1 MKVLVLNC
9 GSSSLKC
16 QLIDMEKKER
26 IMKGHYDRIGGSRS
40 SLRFNVRGNKVVI
53 EHPARDF
60 EEAISEILRLLTS
73 EEYNV
78 INNLNEI
85 GAVGHRIVHGGEK
98 FKNSVIIDENVI
110 KAIEENITLAPL
122 HNPAG
127 LAGIEACKKLLPQ
140 IPMVAVFDT
149 SFHQTMEEK
158 AFIYQLPYKYYEDYK
173 IRKYGFHGISHRYIA
188 GRITEITGRTDLK
201 IINCHLGQGA
211 SLCAIKDGKSID
223 TTMGLTPLAGVPM
236 GTRCGD
242 VDPSIIPTVMK
253 LYDIKPDE
261 MLRIM
266 NKESGAWGVSGV
278 STDFRDIERTA
289 EQGDERSILA
299 LESRA
304 YIIAQYI
311 AKFIVTLNGVDVIT
325 FAGGIGENG
334 FEERE
339 RICNYLECFG
349 IKLDKQK
356 NLVRGEE
363 TKISTEDSKVQIYI
377 VPTNEEIV
385 IATDAYELT
394 KNLIPNV

>member
-16 QLIDMEKKER
+16 QLIDMETEER

-40 SLRFNVRGNKVVI
+40 TLRFNVRGNKTEI

-60 EEAISEILRLLTS
+60 EEAISKVLNLLIS
-73 EEYNV
+73 EEYHV
-78 INNLNEI
+78 ISNFDEI

-98 FKNSVIIDENVI
+98 FKNSVVINDEVI
-110 KAIEENITLAPL
+110 KSIKDCITLAPL

-127 LAGIEACKKLLPQ
+127 LAGIEACKNLLPNAK
-140 IPMVAVFDT
+140 MVAVFDT
-149 SFHQTMEEK
+149 AFHQTISKE
-158 AFIYQLPYKYYEDYK
+158 AYIYQLPYKYYKDYK

-188 GRITEITGRTDLK
+188 ERISQIVGDKNIRV
-201 IINCHLGQGA
+201 INCHLGQGA
-211 SLCAIKDGKSID
+211 SLCAIKNGKSVD

-253 LYDIKPDE
+253 LYEIKPDD
-261 MLRIM
+261 MLKIM

-278 STDFRDIERTA
+278 STDFRDIERA
-289 EQGDERSILA
+289 AARGDKRSMLA

-311 AKFIVTLNGVDVIT
+311 AKMMIPLQGVDYIT
-325 FAGGIGENG
+325 FSGGVGENG

-339 RICNYLECFG
+339 RICKHLEFLG
-349 IKLDKQK
+349 VKLDEEA
-356 NLVRGEE
+356 NEIRGKEAC
-363 TKISTEDSKVQIYI
+363 ISAEDSKVKLYI
-377 VPTNEEIV
+377 VPTNEEII
-385 IATDAYELT
+385 IARDANKLVLEDL
-394 KNLIPNV
+394 

>member
-16 QLIDMEKKER
+16 QVLDMEKNER

-40 SLRFNVRGNKVVI
+40 SLRFNVRGNKTEI
-53 EHPARDF
+53 EHPARNF
-60 EEAISEILRLLTS
+60 EEAISYILRLLTS
-73 EEYNV
+73 PEHNV
-78 INNLNEI
+78 IGSLDEI

-98 FKNSVIIDENVI
+98 FKNSVVINDEVI
-110 KAIEENITLAPL
+110 AAIKDSIKLAPL

-127 LAGIEACKKLLPQ
+127 LAGITACRKLLPNT
-140 IPMVAVFDT
+140 PMVAVFDT
-149 SFHQTMEEK
+149 AFHQTMDEK
-158 AFIYQLPYKYYEDYK
+158 AFIYQLPYKYYEDHR
-173 IRKYGFHGISHRYIA
+173 IRKYGFHGISHRYVA
-188 GRITEITGRTDLK
+188 GRLAEITGRTDLK

-211 SLCAIKDGKSID
+211 SLCAIKEGKSMD
-223 TTMGLTPLAGVPM
+223 TTMGLTPLAGIPM

-261 MLRIM
+261 MLKIL

-278 STDFRDIERTA
+278 STDFRDIEREA
-289 EQGDERSILA
+289 ARGDERSILA

-311 AKFIVTLNGVDVIT
+311 AKFVVTLGGVDAIT

-334 FEERE
+334 IEERE

-349 IKLDKQK
+349 VKMDKQK

-363 TKISTEDSKVQIYI
+363 KLISTEDSKVMVYI
-377 VPTNEEIV
+377 VPTNEELI
-385 IATDAYELT
+385 IAKDAYELT
-394 KNLIPNV
+394 K

>member
-16 QLIDMEKKER
+16 QLIDMEKNER

-40 SLRFNVRGNKVVI
+40 SLRFNVRGEKTVI

-60 EEAISEILRLLTS
+60 EEAISEILSLLVS
-73 EEYNV
+73 DKYKV
-78 INNLNEI
+78 INSFEEI

-98 FKNSVIIDENVI
+98 FKESVIIDEKVI
-110 KAIEENITLAPL
+110 EAIKECITLAPL

-127 LAGIEACKKLLPQ
+127 LAGIEACKKLLPNV
-140 IPMVAVFDT
+140 PMVAVFDT
-149 SFHQTMEEK
+149 AFHQTMPEK

-173 IRKYGFHGISHRYIA
+173 IRKYGFHGISHRYVA
-188 GRITEITGRTDLK
+188 NRISEMTGKKDLK
-201 IINCHLGQGA
+201 VINCHLGQGA
-211 SLCAIKDGKSID
+211 SLCAIENGKSVD

-253 LYDIKPDE
+253 LYNIQPDE

-278 STDFRDIERTA
+278 STDFRDIERA
-289 EQGDERSILA
+289 AASGDKRSILA
-299 LESRA
+299 LEGRA
-304 YIIAQYI
+304 YTIAQYI

-325 FAGGIGENG
+325 FAGGVGENG

-339 RICNYLECFG
+339 RICKYLECFG
-349 IKLDKQK
+349 VKLDKEK
-356 NLVRGEE
+356 NLIRGEE
-363 TKISTEDSKVQIYI
+363 AKISTEDSKVGIYI
-377 VPTNEEIV
+377 VPTNEELV
-385 IATDAYELT
+385 IAQDAYKLT
-394 KNLIPNV
+394 K

>member
-16 QLIDMEKKER
+16 QLIDMETKER

-40 SLRFNVRGNKVVI
+40 SLRFNVRGNKSVL

-60 EEAISEILRLLTS
+60 EEAISMILRLLTS
-73 EEYNV
+73 EEHKV
-78 INNLNEI
+78 INSLDEI

-98 FKNSVIIDENVI
+98 FKNSVVINDEVI

-127 LAGIEACKKLLPQ
+127 LAGIEACKKLLPKT
-140 IPMVAVFDT
+140 PMVAVFDT

-173 IRKYGFHGISHRYIA
+173 IRKYGFHGISHRYVA
-188 GRITEITGRTDLK
+188 KRISEITGRESLK
-201 IINCHLGQGA
+201 VINCHLGQGA
-211 SLCAIKDGKSID
+211 SLCAIKDGKSMD

-261 MLRIM
+261 MLRIL

-289 EQGDERSILA
+289 AQGDERSILA

-311 AKFIVTLNGVDVIT
+311 AKFVVTLQGIDVIT
-325 FAGGIGENG
+325 FCGGIGENG
-334 FEERE
+334 WEERE
-339 RICNYLECFG
+339 RICKYLECFG
-349 IKLDKQK
+349 VKLDMEK
-356 NLVRGEE
+356 NQIRGEE
-363 TKISTEDSKVQIYI
+363 MEISSQDSKVKVYI
-377 VPTNEEIV
+377 VPTNEEII
-385 IATDAYELT
+385 IANDAYELT
-394 KNLIPNV
+394 KN

>member
-16 QLIDMEKKER
+16 QLIDMEKEER

-40 SLRFNVRGNKVVI
+40 SLRFNVRGEKVNI

-60 EEAISEILRLLTS
+60 EEAISEILSLLTS
-73 EEYNV
+73 DKYKV
-78 INNLNEI
+78 INDLSEI

-98 FKNSVIIDENVI
+98 FKNSVVIDDEVV
-110 KAIEENITLAPL
+110 KAIDDNIKLAPL

-127 LAGIEACKKLLPQ
+127 LAGIKACKKLLPNT
-140 IPMVAVFDT
+140 PMVAVFDT
-149 SFHQTMEEK
+149 SFHQTMDEK
-158 AFIYQLPYKYYEDYK
+158 AFIYQLPYKYYEDHK

-188 GRITEITGRTDLK
+188 GRVAELAGKNDLK

-211 SLCAIKDGKSID
+211 SLCAIKDGKAVD
-223 TTMGLTPLAGVPM
+223 TTMGLTPLAGIPM

-253 LYDIKPDE
+253 LYNLQPDE
-261 MLRIM
+261 MLRIL

-289 EQGDERSILA
+289 AEGDERSILA

-311 AKFIVTLNGVDVIT
+311 AKFVVSLQGVDYIT
-325 FAGGIGENG
+325 FCGGIGENG
-334 FEERE
+334 IEERE
-339 RICNYLECFG
+339 RICKYLECFG
-349 IKLDKQK
+349 VEIDLEK
-356 NLVRGEE
+356 NKTRGEE
-363 TKISTEDSKVQIYI
+363 LEISTENSRVKVFI
-377 VPTNEEIV
+377 VPTNEEIM
-385 IATDAYELT
+385 IARDAYELT
-394 KNLIPNV
+394 K

>member
-40 SLRFNVRGNKVVI
+40 SLRFNVRGNKTVI

-60 EEAISEILRLLTS
+60 EEAISEILNLLVS
-73 EEYNV
+73 NEYKV
-78 INNLNEI
+78 IDDLSEI

-98 FKNSVIIDENVI
+98 FKNSVIINDEVI
-110 KAIEENITLAPL
+110 KAIEDNITLAPL

-127 LAGIEACKKLLPQ
+127 LAGIRAIEKLLPN

-149 SFHQTMEEK
+149 SFHQTMDRK
-158 AFIYQLPYKYYEDYK
+158 TYIYQLPYKYYEDYK
-173 IRKYGFHGISHRYIA
+173 IRKYGFHGISHRYVAKRIA
-188 GRITEITGRTDLK
+188 EILGTNKLRV
-201 IINCHLGQGA
+201 INCHLGQGA
-211 SLCAIKDGKSID
+211 SLCAIKDGISID
-223 TTMGLTPLAGVPM
+223 TSMGLTPLAGVPM

-261 MLRIM
+261 MLRIL

-278 STDFRDIERTA
+278 STDFRDIERMA
-289 EQGDERSILA
+289 SQGDERSILA

-311 AKFIVTLNGVDVIT
+311 AKFIVSLNGVDIIT
-325 FAGGIGENG
+325 STGGIGENR

-349 IKLDKQK
+349 IKLDKEK
-356 NLVRGEE
+356 NKIRGEE
-363 TKISTEDSKVQIYI
+363 AEISTADSRVKLYI
-377 VPTNEEIV
+377 VPTNEEIM
-385 IATDAYELT
+385 IATDTYELT
-394 KNLIPNV
+394 K

>member
-16 QLIDMEKKER
+16 QLIDMEKNER

-40 SLRFNVRGNKVVI
+40 SLRFNVRGNKTII
-53 EHPARDF
+53 EHPARNFD
-60 EEAISEILRLLTS
+60 EAIAEILNLLIS
-73 EEYNV
+73 DRYEV
-78 INNLNEI
+78 LNSLDEI
-85 GAVGHRIVHGGEK
+85 GAIGHRIVHGGEK
-98 FKNSVIIDENVI
+98 FKNSVLIDDDVI
-110 KAIEENITLAPL
+110 EAIEDCITLAPL

-127 LAGIEACKKLLPQ
+127 LAGIKACRKLLPNV
-140 IPMVAVFDT
+140 PMVAVFDT
-149 SFHQTMEEK
+149 SFHQTMPEK
-158 AFIYQLPYKYYEDYK
+158 AYIYQLPYKYYEDYK

-188 GRITEITGRTDLK
+188 GRISEITGKDNLK
-201 IINCHLGQGA
+201 VINCHLGQGA
-211 SLCAIKDGKSID
+211 SLCAIKDGKSVD

-289 EQGDERSILA
+289 AEGDKRSILA

-311 AKFIVTLNGVDVIT
+311 SKFMVTLGGVDYIT
-325 FAGGIGENG
+325 FCGGIGENG

-339 RICNYLECFG
+339 RICKYLECFG
-349 IKLDKQK
+349 VEIDPEK
-356 NLVRGEE
+356 NKIRGEE
-363 TKISTEDSKVQIYI
+363 AEISTNDSKVKVYI
-377 VPTNEEIV
+377 VPTNEEIL
-385 IATDAYELT
+385 IARDAYELA
-394 KNLIPNV
+394 KK

>member
-16 QLIDMEKKER
+16 QLIDMEKMER

-40 SLRFNVRGNKVVI
+40 SLRFNVRGNKTVI

-60 EEAISEILRLLTS
+60 DEAIEEILNLLTND
-73 EEYNV
+73 EYKV
-78 INNLNEI
+78 IDSLSEI

-98 FKNSVIIDENVI
+98 FKTSAVINEDVI
-110 KAIEENITLAPL
+110 EAIEECITLAPL

-127 LAGIEACKKLLPQ
+127 LAGIRACQRLLPNV
-140 IPMVAVFDT
+140 PMVAVFDT
-149 SFHQTMEEK
+149 SFHQTMPEK
-158 AFIYQLPYKYYEDYK
+158 AYIYQLPYKYYEDYR
-173 IRKYGFHGISHRYIA
+173 IRKYGFHGISHRYVA
-188 GRITEITGRTDLK
+188 GRIAEIKERDDLK
-201 IINCHLGQGA
+201 VINCHLGQGA

-253 LYDIKPDE
+253 LYNIQPDE

-289 EQGDERSILA
+289 AEGDERSILA

-349 IKLDKQK
+349 VKLDKEK
-356 NLVRGEE
+356 NLIRGKEA
-363 TKISTEDSKVQIYI
+363 KISTEDSKIEVYI
-377 VPTNEEIV
+377 VPTNEEII
-385 IATDAYELT
+385 IAQDAYELT
-394 KNLIPNV
+394 KKQ

>member
-16 QLIDMEKKER
+16 QLIDMEKNER

-40 SLRFNVRGNKVVI
+40 SLRFNVRGNKTII
-53 EHPARDF
+53 EHPARNFD
-60 EEAISEILRLLTS
+60 EAIAEILNLLIS
-73 EEYNV
+73 DRYEV
-78 INNLNEI
+78 LNSLDEI
-85 GAVGHRIVHGGEK
+85 GAIGHRIVHGGEK
-98 FKNSVIIDENVI
+98 FKNSVLIDDDVI
-110 KAIEENITLAPL
+110 KAIEDCITLAPL

-127 LAGIEACKKLLPQ
+127 LAGIKACKKLLPKV
-140 IPMVAVFDT
+140 PMVAVFDT
-149 SFHQTMEEK
+149 SFHQTMPEK
-158 AFIYQLPYKYYEDYK
+158 AYIYQLPYKYYEDYK

-188 GRITEITGRTDLK
+188 GRIAEIAGRDNLK
-201 IINCHLGQGA
+201 VINCHLGQGA
-211 SLCAIKDGKSID
+211 SLCAINAGKSVD

-289 EQGDERSILA
+289 AEGDKRSILA

-311 AKFIVTLNGVDVIT
+311 AKFMVTLGGVDYIT
-325 FAGGIGENG
+325 FCGGIGENG

-339 RICNYLECFG
+339 RICGYLECFG
-349 IKLDKQK
+349 VKLDKELNK
-356 NLVRGEE
+356 IRGEE
-363 TKISTEDSKVQIYI
+363 AEISSADSKVKVCII
-377 VPTNEEIV
+377 PTNEEIL
-385 IATDAYELT
+385 IARDAYELS
-394 KNLIPNV
+394 KK

>member
-16 QLIDMEKKER
+16 QLIDMEKNER

-40 SLRFNVRGNKVVI
+40 SLRFNVRGNKTEI

-60 EEAISEILRLLTS
+60 EEAISEILSLLTS
-73 EEYNV
+73 PEYNV
-78 INNLNEI
+78 INGLDEI

-98 FKNSVIIDENVI
+98 FKNSVVIDEDVI
-110 KAIEENITLAPL
+110 NAIEDNIKLAPL

-127 LAGIEACKKLLPQ
+127 LAGIKACKKLLPNV
-140 IPMVAVFDT
+140 PMVAVFDT

-158 AFIYQLPYKYYEDYK
+158 AYIYQLPYKYYEEHK
-173 IRKYGFHGISHRYIA
+173 IRKYGFHGISHRYISE
-188 GRITEITGRTDLK
+188 RLQEITGKSDLK

-211 SLCAIKDGKSID
+211 SLCAIKDGKAMD

-253 LYDIKPDE
+253 IYDLKPDE
-261 MLRIM
+261 MLNIL

-289 EQGDERSILA
+289 AQGDERSALA

-311 AKFIVTLNGVDVIT
+311 AKFVVTLQGVDYIT
-325 FAGGIGENG
+325 FCGGIGENG
-334 FEERE
+334 WEERE
-339 RICNYLECFG
+339 RICKYLECFG
-349 IKLDKQK
+349 VKLDYEK
-356 NLVRGEE
+356 NKIRGEE
-363 TKISTEDSKVQIYI
+363 LVISSDDSKIKIQVI
-377 VPTNEEIV
+377 PTNEEIV
-385 IATDAYELT
+385 IAQDAYRLT
-394 KNLIPNV
+394 K

>member
-16 QLIDMEKKER
+16 QLIDMEKNER
-26 IMKGHYDRIGGSRS
+26 IMKGHYDRIGGARS
-40 SLRFNVRGNKVVI
+40 SIRFNVRGEKTVI

-60 EEAISEILRLLTS
+60 EEAIKKILSLLTS
-73 EEYNV
+73 KKYKV
-78 INNLNEI
+78 IDSLSEI

-98 FKNSVIIDENVI
+98 FKNSVVIDDDVI
-110 KAIEENITLAPL
+110 ETIKECITLAPL

-127 LAGIEACKKLLPQ
+127 LAGIYACKKLLPNV
-140 IPMVAVFDT
+140 PMVAVFDT

-158 AFIYQLPYKYYEDYK
+158 AFIYQLPYKYYEDYR
-173 IRKYGFHGISHRYIA
+173 IRKYGFHGISHRYVA
-188 GRITEITGRTDLK
+188 GRIAEIMKKDNLK
-201 IINCHLGQGA
+201 VINCHLGQGA
-211 SLCAIKDGKSID
+211 SLCAIKDGKSVD

-261 MLRIM
+261 MLKIM

-278 STDFRDIERTA
+278 STDFRDIERMA
-289 EQGDERSILA
+289 LEGDERSQLA

-349 IKLDKQK
+349 IKLDKEK
-356 NLVRGEE
+356 NKTRGEE
-363 TKISTEDSKVQIYI
+363 AEISAVDSKVKIWI

-385 IATDAYELT
+385 IAKDAYELT
-394 KNLIPNV
+394 K

>member
-40 SLRFNVRGNKVVI
+40 SLRFNVRGNKTVI

-60 EEAISEILRLLTS
+60 DEAIEEILNLLTND
-73 EEYNV
+73 EYKV
-78 INNLNEI
+78 IDSLSEI

-98 FKNSVIIDENVI
+98 FKTSAVINEDVI
-110 KAIEENITLAPL
+110 EAIEECITLAPL

-127 LAGIEACKKLLPQ
+127 LAGIRACQRLLPNV
-140 IPMVAVFDT
+140 PMVAVFDT
-149 SFHQTMEEK
+149 SFHQTMPEK
-158 AFIYQLPYKYYEDYK
+158 AYIYQLPYKYYEDYR
-173 IRKYGFHGISHRYIA
+173 IRKYGFHGISHRYVA
-188 GRITEITGRTDLK
+188 GRIAEIKERDDLK
-201 IINCHLGQGA
+201 VINCHLGQGA

-253 LYDIKPDE
+253 LYNIQPDE

-289 EQGDERSILA
+289 AEGDERSILA

-304 YIIAQYI
+304 YIIAKYI

-349 IKLDKQK
+349 VKLDKEK
-356 NLVRGEE
+356 NLIRGKEA
-363 TKISTEDSKVQIYI
+363 KISTEDSKIEVYI
-377 VPTNEEIV
+377 VPTNEEII
-385 IATDAYELT
+385 IAQDAYELT
-394 KNLIPNV
+394 KKQ

>member
-16 QLIDMEKKER
+16 QLIDMENEER

-40 SLRFNVRGNKVVI
+40 SLRFNVRGDKVEI
-53 EHPARDF
+53 EHPARNF
-60 EEAISEILRLLTS
+60 EEAISYILKLLVS
-73 EEYNV
+73 KDYNV
-78 INNLNEI
+78 VNSLDEI

-98 FKNSVIIDENVI
+98 FTESVIIDDDVI
-110 KAIEENITLAPL
+110 DAIKDCVTLAPL

-127 LAGIEACKKLLPQ
+127 LAGIKACKKLLPNV
-140 IPMVAVFDT
+140 PMVAVFDT
-149 SFHQTMEEK
+149 SFHQTLDEK
-158 AFIYQLPYKYYEDYK
+158 AYIYQLPYKYYEDYK

-188 GRITEITGRTDLK
+188 GRLAEITGRDDLK

-211 SLCAIKDGKSID
+211 SLCAINAGKAVD
-223 TTMGLTPLAGVPM
+223 TTMGLTPLAGIPM

-253 LYDIKPDE
+253 LYDIKPDD
-261 MLRIM
+261 MLKIL

-278 STDFRDIERTA
+278 STDFRDIERA
-289 EQGDERSILA
+289 ALEGDKRSILA

-311 AKFIVTLNGVDVIT
+311 AKMMVALGGADYIT
-325 FAGGIGENG
+325 FSGGIGENG

-339 RICNYLECFG
+339 RICNHLEFAG
-349 IKLDKQK
+349 IKLDPELNK
-356 NLVRGEE
+356 VRGKEAL
-363 TKISTEDSKVQIYI
+363 ISTEDSKIKLHI
-377 VPTNEEIV
+377 VPTNEEIM
-385 IATDAYELT
+385 IARDTYNLT
-394 KNLIPNV
+394 K

>member
-16 QLIDMEKKER
+16 QLIDMETEER

-40 SLRFNVRGNKVVI
+40 SLRFNVRGDKVEF
-53 EHPARDF
+53 EHPARNF
-60 EEAISEILRLLTS
+60 KEAISYILNLLTS
-73 EEYNV
+73 KEYNV
-78 INNLNEI
+78 ISSLDEI

-98 FKNSVIIDENVI
+98 FTESVLIDNDVI
-110 KAIEENITLAPL
+110 AAIKDCITLAPL

-127 LAGIEACKKLLPQ
+127 LAGIEAAKALLPNV
-140 IPMVAVFDT
+140 PMVAVFDT
-149 SFHQTMEEK
+149 SFHQKIPEK
-158 AFIYQLPYKYYEDYK
+158 AYIYQLPYKYYEDYR

-188 GRITEITGRTDLK
+188 GRIAEIVGRDDLK
-201 IINCHLGQGA
+201 VINCHLGQGA
-211 SLCAIKDGKSID
+211 SLCAIDCGKSVD

-261 MLRIM
+261 MLKIL

-278 STDFRDIERTA
+278 STDFRDIERA
-289 EQGDERSILA
+289 AADGDARSILA

-311 AKFIVTLNGVDVIT
+311 AKFMVTLGGVDYIT
-325 FAGGIGENG
+325 FSGGIGENG

-339 RICNYLECFG
+339 RICNYLEFAG
-349 IKLDKQK
+349 VKLDVERNKI
-356 NLVRGEE
+356 RGKEAL
-363 TKISTEDSKVQIYI
+363 ISTDDSKVKLYI
-377 VPTNEEIV
+377 VPTNEEIM
-385 IATDAYELT
+385 IARDTYRLT
-394 KNLIPNV
+394 NE

>member
-16 QLIDMEKKER
+16 QLIDMEKNER

-40 SLRFNVRGNKVVI
+40 SLRFNVRGNKTTI

-60 EEAISEILRLLTS
+60 EEAIGEILGLLTS
-73 EEYNV
+73 DEYKV
-78 INNLNEI
+78 INSLDEI

-98 FKNSVIIDENVI
+98 FKNSVVIDDDVI
-110 KAIEENITLAPL
+110 KAIEDCITLAPL

-127 LAGIEACKKLLPQ
+127 LAGINACKKLLPNV
-140 IPMVAVFDT
+140 PMVAVFDT

-173 IRKYGFHGISHRYIA
+173 IRKYGFHGISHRYVA
-188 GRITEITGRTDLK
+188 GRIAEIMGRNDLK
-201 IINCHLGQGA
+201 VINCHLGQGA
-211 SLCAIKDGKSID
+211 SLCAIKDGKSVD

-278 STDFRDIERTA
+278 STDFRDIERMAA
-289 EQGDERSILA
+289 EGDERSKLA

-349 IKLDKQK
+349 IKLDVEK
-356 NLVRGEE
+356 NKIRGEE
-363 TKISTEDSKVQIYI
+363 AEISSEDSKVKI
-377 VPTNEEIV
+377 
-385 IATDAYELT
+385 
-394 KNLIPNV
+394 

>member
-1 MKVLVLNC
+1 MKILVINC
-9 GSSSLKC
+9 GSSSLKF
-16 QLIDMEKKER
+16 QLINMENNER
-26 IMKGHYDRIGGSRS
+26 LAKGNFERIGGMKTT
-40 SLRFNVRGNKVVI
+40 LKLNVGGKKEELVHI
-53 EHPARDF
+53 ARDYD
-60 EEAISEILRLLTS
+60 EAISFVLEVLLKP
-73 EEYNV
+73 EYNI
-78 INNLNEI
+78 INSLDEI
-85 GAVGHRIVHGGEK
+85 TAVGHRIVHGGEK
-98 FKNSVIIDENVI
+98 FKKSVVI
-110 KAIEENITLAPL
+110 NDDVIEAIKECITLAPL

-127 LAGIEACKKLLPQ
+127 LAGIYACQKLLPNV
-140 IPMVAVFDT
+140 PMVAVFDT
-149 SFHQTMEEK
+149 SFHQTIPEK

-173 IRKYGFHGISHRYIA
+173 IRKYGFHGISHRYVANRISEIL
-188 GRITEITGRTDLK
+188 GRKDLK
-201 IINCHLGQGA
+201 VINCHLGQGA

-253 LYDIKPDE
+253 LYDIQPDE

-289 EQGDERSILA
+289 AEGDERSILA

-339 RICNYLECFG
+339 RICGYLECFG
-349 IKLDKQK
+349 IKLDKEK
-356 NLVRGEE
+356 NLTRGEE
-363 TKISTEDSKVQIYI
+363 YKISSDDSKVDIYI
-377 VPTNEEIV
+377 VQMKK
-385 IATDAYELT
+385 L
-394 KNLIPNV
+394 

>member
-16 QLIDMEKKER
+16 QLIDMEKNER

-40 SLRFNVRGNKVVI
+40 SLRFNVRGNKENI
-53 EHPARDF
+53 EHPARNF
-60 EEAISEILRLLTS
+60 EEAISYILRLLTR
-73 EEYNV
+73 EENKV
-78 INNLNEI
+78 IESLDEI

-98 FKNSVIIDENVI
+98 FKNSVIIDDEVI
-110 KAIEENITLAPL
+110 NAIKDNIKLAPL

-127 LAGIEACKKLLPQ
+127 LAGITACRKLLPKV
-140 IPMVAVFDT
+140 PMVAVFDT
-149 SFHQTMEEK
+149 AFHQTMEEK
-158 AFIYQLPYKYYEDYK
+158 VFIYQLPYKYYEDHK
-173 IRKYGFHGISHRYIA
+173 IRKYGFHGISHRYVA
-188 GRITEITGRTDLK
+188 GRLAEITGKSSLK

-211 SLCAIKDGKSID
+211 SLCAINAGKSID

-261 MLRIM
+261 MLKIL

-278 STDFRDIERTA
+278 STDFRDIEREA
-289 EQGDERSILA
+289 ARGDERSILA

-311 AKFIVTLNGVDVIT
+311 AKFIVTLNGVDAIT

-334 FEERE
+334 MEERE

-363 TKISTEDSKVQIYI
+363 KCISTEDSKALIYI
-377 VPTNEEIV
+377 VPTNEEII
-385 IATDAYELT
+385 IARDAYELT
-394 KNLIPNV
+394 K

>member
-16 QLIDMEKKER
+16 QLIDMEKEER

-40 SLRFNVRGNKVVI
+40 SLRFNVRGEKVNI

-60 EEAISEILRLLTS
+60 EEAISEILSLLTS
-73 EEYNV
+73 DKYKV
-78 INNLNEI
+78 INDLSEI

-98 FKNSVIIDENVI
+98 FKNSVVIDNEVV
-110 KAIEENITLAPL
+110 KAIEDNIKLAPL

-127 LAGIEACKKLLPQ
+127 LAGIKACKKLLPNT
-140 IPMVAVFDT
+140 PMVAVFDT
-149 SFHQTMEEK
+149 SFHQTMDEK
-158 AFIYQLPYKYYEDYK
+158 AFIYQLPYKYYEDHK

-188 GRITEITGRTDLK
+188 GRVAELTGRNDLK

-211 SLCAIKDGKSID
+211 SLCAIKDGKAVD
-223 TTMGLTPLAGVPM
+223 TTMGLTPLAGIPM

-253 LYDIKPDE
+253 LYNLQPDE
-261 MLRIM
+261 MLRIL

-289 EQGDERSILA
+289 AEGDERSILA

-311 AKFIVTLNGVDVIT
+311 AKFVVSLQGVDYIT
-325 FAGGIGENG
+325 FCGGIGENG

-339 RICNYLECFG
+339 RICKYLECFG
-349 IKLDKQK
+349 VEIDLEK
-356 NLVRGEE
+356 NKTRGEE
-363 TKISTEDSKVQIYI
+363 LEISTENSRVKVFI
-377 VPTNEEIV
+377 VPTNEEIM
-385 IATDAYELT
+385 IARDAYELT
-394 KNLIPNV
+394 K